1 MKAPDKQLGI
11 KVSSCHRLGVKSRAS
26 TKFIE
31 RIGKHPDGWD
41 LVKKLSQRMAEV
53 HEIKQADLRHPSP
66 LYFEAI
72 AITGYLI
79 NLLLNPTIWLPLI
92 LIRPDI
98 PRGSH

>member
-1 MKAPDKQLGI
+1 
-11 KVSSCHRLGVKSRAS
+11 
-26 TKFIE
+26 
-31 RIGKHPDGWD
+31 
-41 LVKKLSQRMAEV
+41 MAEV